1 VGRRPVKAT
10 SKYDLMRG
18 AILLGSCWVLAHID
32 ISMAYH
38 YIRGQAVFKL
48 YVIFNLL
55 EVLFFFFF
63 FLSSNTF

>member
-1 VGRRPVKAT
+1 
-10 SKYDLMRG
+10 MRA
-18 AILLGSCWVLAHID
+18 AIFLSSYWVLSHVD

-55 EVLFFFFF
+55 EVPEH
-63 FLSSNTF
+63 LSNPYTA